1 MKINSVFKS
10 AQLLIEIKKLINEG
24 EFKPGDKFHSEQEL
38 AKIFETTQVTIN
50 KVTSQLVAEGLLFR
64 KQGVGTFI
72 SYKVPAKLENNISP
86 DCLITEKP
94 FLVEFGAK

>member
-10 AQLLIEIKKLINEG
+10 AQLLIEIKKLINAG
-24 EFKPGDKFHSEQEL
+24 EYKPGDKFHSEQEL

-50 KVTSQLVAEGLLFR
+50 KVTSQLVAEGILFR

-72 SYKVPAKLENNISP
+72 NHKAPVKLEINISP
-86 DCLITEKP
+86 DCVITKKP
-94 FLVEFGAK
+94 FFVESGAE

>member
-10 AQLLIEIKKLINEG
+10 AQLLIEIKKLIIVG
-24 EFKPGDKFHSEQEL
+24 SFKPGDKFHSEQEL

-64 KQGVGTFI
+64 KQGVGTFVNCEL
-72 SYKVPAKLENNISP
+72 SKKTDLNISFTSQ
-86 DCLITEKP
+86 L
-94 FLVEFGAK
+94 